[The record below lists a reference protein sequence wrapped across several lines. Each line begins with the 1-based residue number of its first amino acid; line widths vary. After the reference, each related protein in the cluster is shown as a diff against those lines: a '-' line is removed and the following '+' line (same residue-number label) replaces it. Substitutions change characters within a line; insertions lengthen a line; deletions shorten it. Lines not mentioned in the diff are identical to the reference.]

1 MKRYIAIIGVRCPD
15 TATDKLLSLPEV
27 AEIVNLPPDRQ
38 IAEPIAD
45 HPDSLICIF
54 DGVLYTHAKYAKIAR
69 SELSYICEKASLE
82 LCPVECERSCKY
94 PLDCG
99 FNALVLHDRHQL
111 VGRKKSLAEPLKSLC
126 TANTNQGYA
135 GCTALYADG
144 TVITADP
151 SIKAASQALGIPVYS
166 ISGKD
171 ISLPGYNEGFIGGAG
186 GYFDKT
192 VCLFGSPEYSQSARE
207 VEDFC
212 RSNSLTLICLED
224 GPLTDRGGIKFIEIV
239 QGSDFCPD
247 RP

>member
-1 MKRYIAIIGVRCPD
+1 MYVAIVGERCPELAV
-15 TATDKLLSLPEV
+15 TRLLSLPEV
-27 AEIVNLPPDRQ
+27 AEVVKLPPDTQ

-54 DGVLYTHAKYAKIAR
+54 DGVLYAHSEYTKNALR
-69 SELSYICEKASLE
+69 ELSYICEKASLE
-82 LCPVECERSCKY
+82 LCPVDCERGCKY

-99 FNALVLHDRHQL
+99 FNALILPDRRQL
-111 VGRKKSLAEPLKSLC
+111 IGRRKSLAEPLKSLC

-135 GCTALYADG
+135 GCTALYAGG

-151 SIKAASQALGIPVYS
+151 SIKEASQALGIPVYS

-186 GYFDKT
+186 GSFDNT

-207 VEDFC
+207 VKDFC
-212 RSNSLTLICLED
+212 KRNSLSLICLED
-224 GPLTDRGGIKFIEIV
+224 APLTDRGGIKFMPIK
-239 QGSDFCPD
+239 
-247 RP
+247 R